1 MPRHSVRLLAT
12 LALVAAFVTLALATQ
27 ASAPASLLSLAATAA
42 LSITLAALAA
52 RVTSAP
58 TARAINV
65 GHRAAGHRESMTS
78 QAEPSHPDTAGRT
91 RARAPGLLLPAA

>member
-1 MPRHSVRLLAT
+1 MHRYSARLLAT
-12 LALVAAFVTLALATQ
+12 LALVAAVVTVALAAQ
-27 ASAPASLLSLAATAA
+27 ATAPSSMLSLAATAA
-42 LSITLAALAA
+42 LGIAVAAVAA

-58 TARAINV
+58 TARAIHI

-78 QAEPSHPDTAGRT
+78 QAEPSHPDTAGRI

>member
-1 MPRHSVRLLAT
+1 
-12 LALVAAFVTLALATQ
+12 VTLALATQ
-27 ASAPASLLSLAATAA
+27 ATAPASLLSIAATAA
-42 LSITLAALAA
+42 LSIALAAVAA

-58 TARAINV
+58 TARALHV